1 MSTSVSRSAVK
12 ANTVSE
18 DMSIGQLVSEATADL
33 QQLMRQ
39 EVALAKAEMRDEAKK
54 AVRAGG
60 MFGGAGFA
68 GYMMIVVLSF
78 AAVFGLSHVID
89 LAWSAL
95 VIGGLWG
102 IIAGLMAFV
111 GRMQLR
117 RFSPKPQRTVETLK
131 EDAQWVR
138 HPLGART
145 DGDGSRQRQAAI
157 EAAHGTPEFV
167 TSPDQ
172 AERA

>member
-1 MSTSVSRSAVK
+1 MSTSDSRSAMR
-12 ANTVSE
+12 ANADDVP
-18 DMSIGQLVSEATADL
+18 IGRLVSEATADL
-33 QQLMRQ
+33 QKLMRQ

-68 GYMMIVVLSF
+68 GYMVIVVLSF
-78 AAVFGLSHVID
+78 AAVFGLSHIID

-102 IIAGLMAFV
+102 ITAGLMAFI

-117 RFSPKPQRTVETLK
+117 RFSPKPQRTMETLK
-131 EDAQWVR
+131 DDAQWVR
-138 HPLGART
+138 HPLAART
-145 DGDGSRQRQAAI
+145 DGIRPTPRTAVD
-157 EAAHGTPEFV
+157 AAHGAPEAIV
-167 TSPDQ
+167 SPD
-172 AERA
+172 RAKNA

>member
-1 MSTSVSRSAVK
+1 MSTSDSRFATKPNADDV
-12 ANTVSE
+12 
-18 DMSIGQLVSEATADL
+18 SIGRLVSEATADL
-33 QQLMRQ
+33 QKLMRQ
-39 EVALAKAEMRDEAKK
+39 EVALAKAELRHEVKK

-95 VIGGLWG
+95 VIGGEWG
-102 IIAGLMAFV
+102 IIAGLMALV

-117 RFSPKPQRTVETLK
+117 RFSPKPQRTVDTLK
-131 EDAQWVR
+131 DDAQWVR
-138 HPLGART
+138 HPLAARSDST
-145 DGDGSRQRQAAI
+145 GTTVPRTAV
-157 EAAHGTPEFV
+157 EAAHGTPEMIV
-167 TSPDQ
+167 SPGQ
-172 AERA
+172 AEKA